1 MIYWHLNLNYICV
14 FSQVKNCGSSEVA
27 SMLHGFLYHGTE
39 LDGKSQYA
47 DSHGQS
53 ELGFALSRLLN
64 FDLLPRIKDI
74 GNQKL
79 YIPYDMELQNIQS
92 IIKRKINWKLISD
105 HYDEMVQIVCALKY
119 RKTTPDSVI
128 RKFSSS
134 NFTSSLFKA
143 FKELGRCQKTI
154 FLCRYLNNKILRVE
168 INAALNIV
176 ENWNSMMGF
185 VRFANHIDFKTNSI
199 DEIELNALCLHLI
212 QLSITYINMVC
223 IQNIAHQFNIT
234 PEDKVSLVF
243 YKHINPYGTI
253 DVSFK
258 RRLNIGD

>member
-1 MIYWHLNLNYICV
+1 
-14 FSQVKNCGSSEVA
+14 
-27 SMLHGFLYHGTE
+27 
-39 LDGKSQYA
+39 
-47 DSHGQS
+47 
-53 ELGFALSRLLN
+53 
-64 FDLLPRIKDI
+64 
-74 GNQKL
+74 
-79 YIPYDMELQNIQS
+79 
-92 IIKRKINWKLISD
+92 
-105 HYDEMVQIVCALKY
+105 
-119 RKTTPDSVI
+119 
-128 RKFSSS
+128 
-134 NFTSSLFKA
+134 
-143 FKELGRCQKTI
+143 
-154 FLCRYLNNKILRVE
+154 LNNKILRVE